1 MTELSRGAWSRRFIR
16 GVLLWLL
23 PTAVVWVLLTP
34 IYNPFLTK
42 ATENLV
48 RLFEDPEVT
57 RLLVHDKHHLVITR
71 TDFPTSRGWLYSV
84 RTTDIH
90 FPIIMLGAFFLG
102 VPAVSW
108 RVRLENLGWAV
119 LISVFFHILSLFFWV
134 QFAYSTQLN
143 EWSAEHYSTFEA
155 NFWGLGKHLIDLP
168 FKFSLPLLLW
178 SIFYLKFLLPGSASR
193 PAND

>member
-1 MTELSRGAWSRRFIR
+1 MNDLSRSAWSQRFIR

-23 PTAVVWVLLTP
+23 PIAVVWVLLTP

-48 RLFEDPEVT
+48 RLFESPEVT
-57 RLLVHDKHHLVITR
+57 RLLVHDEHHFVITR

-84 RTTDIH
+84 RTTDVH
-90 FPIIMLGAFFLG
+90 FPLIMLGAFFLG
-102 VPAVSW
+102 VPGVSW
-108 RVRLENLGWAV
+108 RTRLENLGWAALV
-119 LISVFFHILSLFFWV
+119 SVFFHILSLFFWV
-134 QFAYSTQLN
+134 QFAYSTQLQ
-143 EWSAEHYSTFEA
+143 EWSAENYSTFEA

-178 SIFYLKFLLPGSASR
+178 SIFYLRFLLPGMGSAAKS
-193 PAND
+193 